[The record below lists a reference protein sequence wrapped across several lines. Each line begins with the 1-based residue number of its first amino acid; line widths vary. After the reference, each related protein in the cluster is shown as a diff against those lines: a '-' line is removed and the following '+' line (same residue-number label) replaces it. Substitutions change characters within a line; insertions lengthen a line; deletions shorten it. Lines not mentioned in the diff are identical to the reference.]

1 MGNAWFVR
9 PVMGKNSFVAQFREK
24 GLIAFDV
31 RDTTKSTLDD
41 IKAEPNFEAK
51 TPEEL
56 RRLLSCAPYNFD
68 NNVVGNWIPQ
78 IDAFVNKMAIDDLV
92 LVPSEGTI
100 FFARI
105 TSACEFERVK
115 TLGFISDAGEWFVPP
130 RYKRSVEWLEHVS
143 RDKLSN
149 ELRKALKNRRVIGD
163 LSKFYDE
170 IDALSCGQQYT
181 PRKDTV
187 VVSYW
192 LRPDFEITY
201 TIPVDMTDVEAE
213 RLSAALKN
221 SYFQQAQHEETPG
234 R

>member
-1 MGNAWFVR
+1 MSTAWFVR
-9 PVMGKNSFVAQFREK
+9 PNMLKKNFVNQFRDK
-24 GLIAFDV
+24 NMIAFDV
-31 RDTTKSTLDD
+31 RETDVSLDELN
-41 IKAEPNFEAK
+41 AEPNFEEK

-56 RRLLSCAPYNFD
+56 RRLLTRDPYNFD
-68 NNVVGNWIPQ
+68 NNKAGNWVPQ
-78 IDAFVNKMAIDDLV
+78 IDAFVNKMAVDDLV
-92 LVPSEGTI
+92 LVPSEDTI

-105 TSACEFERVK
+105 TSACEFKRFKGRVF
-115 TLGFISDAGEWFVPP
+115 LSEAGIGFYPP
-130 RYKRSVEWLEHVS
+130 KYKRSVEWLEHVS
-143 RDKLSN
+143 RDKLSD

-163 LSKFYDE
+163 LSRFYDE

-187 VVSYW
+187 VVNYW